1 MNIALGAVILLLL
14 VSPGYF
20 FLSALHSGNYSR
32 LNFST
37 SITNQIF
44 ISLIPNLI
52 IHALGLKV
60 TSLLYPADLE
70 ILYKLMSGVKELNA
84 NDFTII
90 SASLLPFSFYV
101 IATNIIGAILGKL
114 TKEGIL
120 KNGLDM
126 KFEAL
131 RIHNEWY
138 YLLYGKVLDF
148 EGPNR
153 SEEIDYI
160 QIDALVQVGDK
171 KIIYKGFLDR
181 FYLDND
187 KGLDRIV
194 LYFVYRRFLESDS
207 YGLRSEK
214 EDLFNYNKETKQRYY
229 EMPGDYLV
237 IPYNK
242 IINMNISYKEITIDD
257 AHLKGSEELDKLDWS
272 KIANKI
278 KVNK

>member
-1 MNIALGAVILLLL
+1 
-14 VSPGYF
+14 
-20 FLSALHSGNYSR
+20 
-32 LNFST
+32 
-37 SITNQIF
+37 
-44 ISLIPNLI
+44 
-52 IHALGLKV
+52 
-60 TSLLYPADLE
+60 
-70 ILYKLMSGVKELNA
+70 GVKELND

-90 SASLLPFSFYV
+90 SASLLPFSLYV